1 MTTIIII
8 IVIIVAFIYWKNK
21 PIKNSHKI
29 PQLVEL
35 VEFNNPENDPKF
47 EGVNK
52 GHKMI
57 LSREM
62 GNPGY
67 NLFVTIKTN
76 GQNLT
81 DLKKIIISWSEWPQ
95 RIFNFY
101 YSSTDDNVVIN
112 EDEIRI
118 DLGSFNNC
126 EGSKNFIKRTATSKI
141 IKVDLL
147 EYETERYDFE
157 YENNYETQS
166 IFCPFLTS
174 NELNQFKKGLHFI
187 DS

>member
-8 IVIIVAFIYWKNK
+8 VVIVVAFIYWKNK

-29 PQLVEL
+29 PQFVEL
-35 VEFNNPENDPKF
+35 VEFNNLENDPNF
-47 EGVNK
+47 GAVTK

-62 GNPGY
+62 GHPGY

-76 GQNLT
+76 GQNLSN
-81 DLKKIIISWSEWPQ
+81 LKKIIISWSEWTE

-101 YSSTDDNVVIN
+101 YSSTDDNVTIQ

-126 EGSKNFIKRTATSKI
+126 EGSKNFLKRTAASKI
-141 IKVDLL
+141 VKVDLL
-147 EYETERYDFE
+147 DYEPERDDFE
-157 YENNYETQS
+157 YEKNYETQS
-166 IFCPFLTS
+166 IFCPFLAS
-174 NELNQFKKGLHFI
+174 NELNQFKKGLHFV

>member
-8 IVIIVAFIYWKNK
+8 IVIVVAFIYWKNK

-35 VEFNNPENDPKF
+35 VEFNNPENDPGD
-47 EGVNK
+47 ESVTK

-62 GNPGY
+62 GHRGY

-76 GQNLT
+76 GGNLT
-81 DLKKIIISWSEWPQ
+81 DLKKIIISWSEWTE

-101 YSSTDDNVVIN
+101 YSSTDDNVFIQ

-126 EGSKNFIKRTATSKI
+126 EGSKNFIKRTAVSKI
-141 IKVDLL
+141 MKVDLL
-147 EYETERYDFE
+147 DYEPKRNDFE
-157 YENNYETQS
+157 YEKNYETCS
-166 IFCPFLTS
+166 VFCPFLTS